1 LFYEVLKAG
10 PLSEA
15 EWKEDSGFSQKR
27 DSNHPLEFQKREYR
41 MSFAYL
47 VSLLYQ
53 YADNVAFLLLAAV
66 GLMIILGVIDV
77 INLAHGELIM
87 MGAYITTLTYNRAHL
102 PLPVCM
108 ILSVIGVGLFGMFL
122 ERTVIRR
129 FYNDKL
135 GALVAT
141 WGIGLILSQGTLLL
155 LGPSMQSVPH
165 PEWTVSYGGYS
176 FGGYRL
182 LLFAIAIFVV
192 IAAWWFF
199 YNTRLGV
206 QTRATMQNAKMAQS
220 LGVDTRR
227 IYLLTFAGGS
237 ALAGLTGA
245 LYAPTTTIVPL
256 MGTTFVDVAF
266 ITVVVGGGANPI
278 LGALTSSALLS
289 VISAGLSSV
298 LGTFS
303 GRIGLLI
310 AALVIIRF
318 LPQGFSGY
326 LRDIKRRRMARA
338 SE

>member
-1 LFYEVLKAG
+1 
-10 PLSEA
+10 
-15 EWKEDSGFSQKR
+15 
-27 DSNHPLEFQKREYR
+27 
-41 MSFAYL
+41 MSLAYI

-66 GLMIILGVIDV
+66 GLMIILGVIDI

-87 MGAYITTLTYNRAHL
+87 MGAYITTLAYNHANL

-108 ILSVIGVGLFGMFL
+108 VISVIGVGLFGMFL
-122 ERTVIRR
+122 ERIVIRR

-141 WGIGLILSQGTLLL
+141 WGIGLILSQGNLLL
-155 LGPSMQSVPH
+155 LGPSMPSVPL
-165 PEWTVSYGGYS
+165 PEWTISYQGYS

-182 LLFAIAIFVV
+182 LLFSIAILVV
-192 IAAWWFF
+192 VVSWWFF
-199 YNTRLGV
+199 YKTRIGV

-227 IYLLTFAGGS
+227 IYFFTFAAGS

-278 LGALTSSALLS
+278 LGALTSSAFLS
-289 VISAGLSSV
+289 VISTELSSV
-298 LGTFS
+298 FGTFI

-310 AALVIIRF
+310 AALVVIRF
-318 LPQGFSGY
+318 LPQGISGY
-326 LRDIKRRRMARA
+326 LRDIKRRRMARL
-338 SE
+338 ST

>member
-1 LFYEVLKAG
+1 
-10 PLSEA
+10 
-15 EWKEDSGFSQKR
+15 
-27 DSNHPLEFQKREYR
+27 
-41 MSFAYL
+41 
-47 VSLLYQ
+47 
-53 YADNVAFLLLAAV
+53 
-66 GLMIILGVIDV
+66 LGVIDI

-87 MGAYITTLTYNRAHL
+87 MGAYIITLSYNHAHL

-108 ILSVIGVGLFGMFL
+108 LLSVFGVGLFGMFL
-122 ERTVIRR
+122 ERIVIRR

-141 WGIGLILSQGTLLL
+141 WGIGLILSQGNLLL
-155 LGPSMQSVPH
+155 LGPSMPSVPL
-165 PEWTVSYGGYS
+165 PEWTISYQGYS

-182 LLFAIAIFVV
+182 LLFSVALLVV
-192 IAAWWFF
+192 LVAWWFF
-199 YNTRLGV
+199 YKTRIGV

-227 IYLLTFAGGS
+227 IYLFTFAAGS

-278 LGALTSSALLS
+278 LGALTSSAFLS
-289 VISAGLSSV
+289 VISTELSSV
-298 LGTFS
+298 FGTFI

-310 AALVIIRF
+310 AALVVIRF
-318 LPQGFSGY
+318 LPQGISGY
-326 LRDIKRRRMARA
+326 LRDVKRRRMARV
-338 SE
+338 ST

>member
-1 LFYEVLKAG
+1 
-10 PLSEA
+10 
-15 EWKEDSGFSQKR
+15 
-27 DSNHPLEFQKREYR
+27 

-182 LLFAIAIFVV
+182 VLFAIAIFVV

-289 VISAGLSSV
+289 VISAGLSSG
-298 LGTFS
+298 LGTFI

-310 AALVIIRF
+310 AALVVIRF

-326 LRDIKRRRMARA
+326 LRDIKRRRMARV